1 MTTGQSD
8 PTDLNSLT
16 DLKNRQSGDSAETA
30 VAPGWY
36 ADPNGSGV
44 PRWWDGVAWT
54 AHVAPGHEPPVPAGT
69 APPVPDSHYTVHGYT
84 QAAPGHGANTVATA
98 DVNTVSTAD
107 VPAVADPKSVGV
119 AFLLTLFFGPLG
131 MFYSTVNGALIMTGA
146 LFVGAAIVFLVTLGI
161 GVLVWVPLIWI
172 ISIIWGC
179 KAASEQ
185 SRPWVLE
192 HPAA

>member
-1 MTTGQSD
+1 MTTEPSD

-16 DLKNRQSGDSAETA
+16 DLQNRQSGNSAETA
-30 VAPGWY
+30 LAAGWY

-84 QAAPGHGANTVATA
+84 QAAPGHGA
-98 DVNTVSTAD
+98 NTVSTAD

-161 GVLVWVPLIWI
+161 GVLVWVPAVWI
-172 ISIIWGC
+172 VSIVWGC
-179 KAASEQ
+179 TAAREQ
-185 SRPWVLE
+185 SRPQSLTGQPV
-192 HPAA
+192 